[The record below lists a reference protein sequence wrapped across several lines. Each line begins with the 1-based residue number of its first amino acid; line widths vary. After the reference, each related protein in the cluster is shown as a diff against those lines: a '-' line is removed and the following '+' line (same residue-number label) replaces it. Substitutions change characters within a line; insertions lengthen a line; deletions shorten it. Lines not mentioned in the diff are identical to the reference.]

1 MRSSLRLRLTSPQQI
16 LTTQPSPPTQIA
28 LEPLPE
34 DTHAPDSPTLSLIAA
49 LRQQISLLTDQSNE
63 LNTKLIHQLERSSDL
78 EDNLDHKRLA
88 EKEKDELIARLEK
101 EKAQWEEN
109 MNTGLLVE
117 RGTVREEMQRLVEG
131 LVEEEKRRGSA
142 ERGREQ
148 VEQEIDDLSATLFE
162 QVSTCWSVLRQ
173 AS

>member
-1 MRSSLRLRLTSPQQI
+1 MTTLPSLPVLD
-16 LTTQPSPPTQIA
+16 
-28 LEPLPE
+28 PLPE

-49 LRQQISLLTDQSNE
+49 LRQQISLLTDQSTE
-63 LNTKLIHQLERSSDL
+63 LNTKLIRQLERASDL
-78 EDNLDHKRLA
+78 EDNLEHKRTA
-88 EKEKDELIARLEK
+88 EREKDDLIAKLEV

-162 QVSTCWSVLRQ
+162 QVSRRTGT
-173 AS
+173 

>member
-1 MRSSLRLRLTSPQQI
+1 MPCPRQPATSLNTI
-16 LTTQPSPPTQIA
+16 LPP
-28 LEPLPE
+28 LPVLDPLPE

-49 LRQQISLLTDQSNE
+49 LRQQISILTDQSTE
-63 LNTKLIHQLERSSDL
+63 LNTKLIRQLERASDL
-78 EDNLDHKRLA
+78 EDNLEHKRHA
-88 EKEKDELIARLEK
+88 EKEKDDLIAKLEG

-148 VEQEIDDLSATLFE
+148 VEQEINDLTGTLFE
-162 QVSTCWSVLRQ
+162 QVSRRGGTLTAHEQVC
-173 AS
+173 